1 MALRK
6 PPGWRKIVDK
16 GGVIPLFKKVIAKM
30 DAQEI
35 AKYEK
40 LVKDFLALEK
50 ETTKAWQK
58 GHAYADKIDYHKKV
72 KKTYTKYKLGGVT
85 QRKLKSIKIDVPLA
99 QQKKLK
105 ELYKAAEMT
114 GRRAVRAYD
123 RYDEF
128 YKKMMKKY
136 YE

>member
-1 MALRK
+1 MAFRK

-35 AKYEK
+35 AKYKK
-40 LVKDFLALEK
+40 LARDFLALEK
-50 ETTKAWQK
+50 ETSKAWQR
-58 GHAYADKIDYHKKV
+58 GHAYADKIEKA
-72 KKTYTKYKLGGVT
+72 L
-85 QRKLKSIKIDVPLA
+85 KLKLKKPHFRIKMGDSTVPLS
-99 QQKKLK
+99 QQKKLE
-105 ELYKAAEMT
+105 ELYKVAQMIGLRSA
-114 GRRAVRAYD
+114 RAYD

-136 YE
+136 S

>member
-40 LVKDFLALEK
+40 LAKDFLALEK
-50 ETTKAWQK
+50 ETSKAWQK
-58 GHAYADKIDYHKKV
+58 GHAYADKIEKA
-72 KKTYTKYKLGGVT
+72 L
-85 QRKLKSIKIDVPLA
+85 KLKLKLPHFRIKTGDSRVPLT
-99 QQKKLK
+99 QQNKLD
-105 ELYKAAEMT
+105 ELYKSAEMT

>member
-1 MALRK
+1 MRK

-40 LVKDFLALEK
+40 LAKDFLALEK
-50 ETTKAWQK
+50 ETNKAWQK
-58 GHAYADKIDYHKKV
+58 GHAYAGKIEKV
-72 KKTYTKYKLGGVT
+72 L
-85 QRKLKSIKIDVPLA
+85 KLKLKLPHFRIKMGDSRVPLA

-114 GRRAVRAYD
+114 GLRAVRAYD

-136 YE
+136 YA

>member
-1 MALRK
+1 MAFRK

-16 GGVIPLFKKVIAKM
+16 GGVIPLFKKVLAKM

-40 LVKDFLALEK
+40 LAEDFIALEK
-50 ETTKAWQK
+50 EMTKAWQK
-58 GHAYADKIDYHKKV
+58 GHAYADKIEKA
-72 KKTYTKYKLGGVT
+72 L
-85 QRKLKSIKIDVPLA
+85 KLKLKKPKMSDSSVPLS

-105 ELYKAAEMT
+105 ELYKVAQMK
-114 GRRAVRAYD
+114 GLRSGRAYD

>member
-1 MALRK
+1 MTTRK
-6 PPGWRKIVDK
+6 PSGWRKIVQA
-16 GGVIPLFKKVIAKM
+16 GGPMPFLKKVITKM

-40 LVKDFLALEK
+40 LRKDYIALEK
-50 ETTKAWQK
+50 ETGEAWRK

-72 KKTYTKYKLGGVT
+72 KITYTNYKLGGVT
-85 QRKLKSIKIDVPLA
+85 QRKLKSIKIDVPLT

-114 GRRAVRAYD
+114 ARRAVRAYD

-128 YKKMMKKY
+128 YKKMTNKY
-136 YE
+136 K

>member
-50 ETTKAWQK
+50 ETSKAWQK
-58 GHAYADKIDYHKKV
+58 GHAYATKIQNA
-72 KKTYTKYKLGGVT
+72 L
-85 QRKLKSIKIDVPLA
+85 RLKLKLPHFRIKTVGREYESRVPLT
-99 QQKKLK
+99 QQKKLD
-105 ELYKAAEMT
+105 ELYKSAEMT

-123 RYDEF
+123 RYNEF

-136 YE
+136 G

>member
-1 MALRK
+1 MAMRK
-6 PPGWRKIVDK
+6 PPGWLKIVEN
-16 GGVIPLFKKVIAKM
+16 GGLIPLFKKVLAKM

-40 LVKDFLALEK
+40 LAEDYLAIEK
-50 ETTKAWQK
+50 ETTKAWRK
-58 GHAYADKIDYHKKV
+58 GHAYADKIEKA
-72 KKTYTKYKLGGVT
+72 L
-85 QRKLKSIKIDVPLA
+85 KLKLKKPYFRIKMGDSRVPLT

-136 YE
+136 YEQMI